1 MKKNLYLIKLGGEF
15 MKKMAVYCGA
25 SVGNK
30 TIYQERTQ
38 ELGQWLTT
46 NEYELVYGGGNVGL
60 MGTLADTVLA
70 HGGKAIG
77 VMPSFLL
84 QRELAHQDLTEMHI
98 VKDMH
103 ERKRKMIDLADCYL
117 ALPGGPGT
125 LEEIS
130 EVVSWGR
137 VGEHQNPC
145 IFFNVDGYYDL
156 LAEFFDKMVTDGFL
170 TKEDRKKIFFSD
182 SLEAIKEYINEF
194 TPPTIRQYK

>member
-1 MKKNLYLIKLGGEF
+1 

-30 TIYQERTQ
+30 AIYQEQTK
-38 ELGQWLTT
+38 ELGQWMS
-46 NEYELVYGGGNVGL
+46 NNQYDLVYGGGNVGL
-60 MGTLADTVLA
+60 MGILADTLIEN
-70 HGGKAIG
+70 GGKAIG
-77 VMPSFLL
+77 VMPTFLME
-84 QRELAHQDLTEMHI
+84 RELAHQAITEMHI
-98 VKDMH
+98 VSDMH

-145 IFFNVDGYYDL
+145 VFFNVDGYYDL
-156 LAEFFDKMVTDGFL
+156 LAEFFDKMVLEGFL
-170 TKEDRKKIFFSD
+170 TKKDREKIFFSD
-182 SLEAIKEYINEF
+182 SLEAISSFINNYDPPKIREYNH
-194 TPPTIRQYK
+194 

>member
-1 MKKNLYLIKLGGEF
+1 MKKI
-15 MKKMAVYCGA
+15 AVYCGA

-30 TIYQERTQ
+30 SIYQERTK
-38 ELGQWLTT
+38 ELGQWMS
-46 NEYELVYGGGNVGL
+46 NNQYDLVYGGGNVGL
-60 MGTLADTVLA
+60 MGILADTVIENS
-70 HGGKAIG
+70 GKAIG
-77 VMPSFLL
+77 VMPTFLL
-84 QRELAHQDLTEMHI
+84 DRELAHQGITEMHI
-98 VKDMH
+98 INDMH

-156 LAEFFDKMVTDGFL
+156 LAEFFDKMVADGFL
-170 TKEDRKKIFFSD
+170 TKEDRAKIYFSD
-182 SLEAIKEYINEF
+182 SLDEIQQFIDTF
-194 TPPTIRQYK
+194 IPPTIRQYK

>member
-1 MKKNLYLIKLGGEF
+1 
-15 MKKMAVYCGA
+15 MAVYCGA

-30 TIYQERTQ
+30 AIYQEQTKV
-38 ELGQWLTT
+38 LGQWMTK
-46 NEYELVYGGGNVGL
+46 NKYDLVYGGGNVGL
-60 MGTLADTVLA
+60 MGILADTVIDN
-70 HGGKAIG
+70 GGKAIG
-77 VMPSFLL
+77 VMPKFLME
-84 QRELAHQDLTEMHI
+84 RELAHQAITEMHI
-98 VKDMH
+98 VTDMH

-145 IFFNVDGYYDL
+145 VFFNVEGYYDL
-156 LAEFFDKMVTDGFL
+156 LAEFFDKMVHDGFL
-170 TKEDRKKIFFSD
+170 TETDRAKIFFSD
-182 SLEAIKEYINEF
+182 DLDEIQAFIATF

>member
-1 MKKNLYLIKLGGEF
+1 

-30 TIYQERTQ
+30 AIYQEQTKK
-38 ELGQWLTT
+38 LGQWMHD
-46 NEYELVYGGGNVGL
+46 NEYDLVYGGGNVGL
-60 MGTLADTVLA
+60 MGSLADTVIEN
-70 HGGKAIG
+70 GGKAIG
-77 VMPSFLL
+77 VMPTFLL
-84 QRELAHQDLTEMHI
+84 ERELAHQNITEMHI
-98 VKDMH
+98 VNDMH

-156 LAEFFDKMVTDGFL
+156 LAEFFDKMVADGFL
-170 TKEDRKKIFFSD
+170 TKEDRDKIFFSD
-182 SLEAIKEYINEF
+182 DLAEIQQFIEAF
-194 TPPTIRQYK
+194 TPPAIRQYK

>member
-1 MKKNLYLIKLGGEF
+1 
-15 MKKMAVYCGA
+15 MAVYCGA

-30 TIYQERTQ
+30 AIYQEQTKV
-38 ELGQWLTT
+38 LGQWMIK
-46 NEYELVYGGGNVGL
+46 NKYDLVYGGGNVGL
-60 MGTLADTVLA
+60 MGILADTVIDN
-70 HGGKAIG
+70 GGKAIG
-77 VMPSFLL
+77 VMPKFLME
-84 QRELAHQDLTEMHI
+84 RELAHQAITEMHI
-98 VKDMH
+98 VTDMH

-145 IFFNVDGYYDL
+145 VFFNVEGYYDL
-156 LAEFFDKMVTDGFL
+156 LAEFFDKMVHDGFL
-170 TKEDRKKIFFSD
+170 TEADRAKIFFSD
-182 SLEAIKEYINEF
+182 DLDAIQAFIATF

>member
-1 MKKNLYLIKLGGEF
+1 MSVGGNF

-25 SVGNK
+25 SLGNK
-30 TIYQERTQ
+30 TIYQEQTK
-38 ELGQWLTT
+38 ELGQWMSQ
-46 NEYELVYGGGNVGL
+46 NGYDLVYGGGNVGL
-60 MGTLADTVLA
+60 MGILADTVIEK
-70 HGGKAIG
+70 GGKVIG
-77 VMPSFLL
+77 IMPSFLL
-84 QRELAHQDLTEMHI
+84 ERELAHQHITEMHE
-98 VKDMH
+98 VRDMH

-156 LAEFFDKMVTDGFL
+156 LADFFDKMVADGFL
-170 TKEDRKKIFFSD
+170 TQTDREKVFFSD
-182 SLEAIKEYINEF
+182 SLEEIQQFIDTY
-194 TPPTIRQYK
+194 TPPTIRKYK

>member
-1 MKKNLYLIKLGGEF
+1 

-25 SVGNK
+25 SLGNK
-30 TIYQERTQ
+30 AIYKEQTK
-38 ELGQWLTT
+38 ELGQWMSQ
-46 NEYELVYGGGNVGL
+46 NDYDLVYGGGNVGL
-60 MGTLADTVLA
+60 MGILADTVIEN
-70 HGGKAIG
+70 GGKAIG
-77 VMPSFLL
+77 VMPTFLL
-84 QRELAHQDLTEMHI
+84 ERELAHQNITEMHI
-98 VKDMH
+98 VSDMH

-156 LAEFFDKMVTDGFL
+156 LADFFDKMVLDGFL
-170 TKEDRKKIFFSD
+170 TKEDRSKIFFSD
-182 SLEAIKEYINEF
+182 SLDEIQQFIDAFI
-194 TPPTIRQYK
+194 PPAVRQYK

>member
-1 MKKNLYLIKLGGEF
+1 

-25 SVGNK
+25 SLGNK
-30 TIYQERTQ
+30 TIYQEQTK
-38 ELGQWLTT
+38 ELGQWMSQ
-46 NEYELVYGGGNVGL
+46 NGYDLVYGGGNVGL
-60 MGTLADTVLA
+60 MGILADTVIEK
-70 HGGKAIG
+70 GGKVIG
-77 VMPSFLL
+77 IMPSFLL
-84 QRELAHQDLTEMHI
+84 ERELAHQHITEMHE
-98 VKDMH
+98 VRDMH

-156 LAEFFDKMVTDGFL
+156 LADFFDKMVADGFL
-170 TKEDRKKIFFSD
+170 TQTDREKVFFSN
-182 SLEAIKEYINEF
+182 SLEEIQQFIDTY
-194 TPPTIRQYK
+194 TPPTIRKYK